1 MDGNIRLSATVISC
15 MSKDSDK
22 DDFYFNGNFSN
33 CHNTESIQCSFEKS
47 SNNYI
52 FAISDSMGIDTEEI
66 TGVSAIKEIKK
77 HHENSKKQQF
87 SLEYISEKVYESVQ
101 LTSNLIY
108 SKSAISNIQDS
119 SILTGFSS
127 VIIDNNRATVMNL
140 GNNGA
145 FLYRY
150 GVQTEVFTHNDS
162 KKNQKLKMLGISP
175 NTNDIFNDTEKIL
188 KLAEEESKTKIKISP
203 CIELEKGDVFVIC
216 SDGLLNSIN
225 KSRIESVVNSGLET
239 SKMANILFQ
248 EALKKDIEDSQTIMV
263 IRVDEIK
270 NSEYSSGNYRKYSE
284 MDYDN
289 EIEEDN
295 PKKEKNIVNYILAF
309 VCVLVISGVLFMGYL
324 IIQNSNILSSE
335 KEPDK
340 TAQASSTTNIS
351 DSSGNTALDDITNST
366 EQSDTTAGSD
376 SQAKNN
382 TSEQNNNNNSD
393 SQELNNDKENN
404 ATDISVPDDKTS
416 TDKVTDSSKQD
427 GEAESS
433 DNTKTESKSE
443 GSSNTNENTE
453 YDIHIVKSGETLS
466 SISYKYYAD
475 YNKYDGI
482 IKFNNLKDENSLY
495 VDQELK
501 IPKLKK

>member
-15 MSKDSDK
+15 MGKDSDK

-33 CHNTESIQCSFEKS
+33 CHNTESIQCSFDKS
-47 SNNYI
+47 LNNYI
-52 FAISDSMGIDTEEI
+52 FAISDSMGIDTEEM

-140 GNNGA
+140 GNNGS
-145 FLYRY
+145 FLYRQ
-150 GVQTEVFTHNDS
+150 GVQSELFTHNDS

-188 KLAEEESKTKIKISP
+188 KLAEEESKTKIKVSS
-203 CIELEKGDVFVIC
+203 CIELEEGDIFLIC
-216 SDGLLNSIN
+216 SDGLLNSTN

-248 EALKKDIEDSQTIMV
+248 EALKKGIEDSQTIMI

-270 NSEYSSGNYRKYSE
+270 NIEYSSGNYRRYSQ

-289 EIEEDN
+289 EIEEVH
-295 PKKEKNIVNYILAF
+295 PKKEKSIVNYILAF
-309 VCVLVISGVLFMGYL
+309 VCILVISGILFMGYL

-335 KEPDK
+335 KEPGK
-340 TAQASSTTNIS
+340 NAQTSSTTNIGDSS
-351 DSSGNTALDDITNST
+351 DSTTLDDITNSAG
-366 EQSDTTAGSD
+366 QSDSAAESD
-376 SQAKNN
+376 SQAKTN
-382 TSEQNNNNNSD
+382 TSEQNNKNNSSSQD
-393 SQELNNDKENN
+393 SNTNNDKE
-404 ATDISVPDDKTS
+404 TDTITSDDKTS
-416 TDKVTDSSKQD
+416 TDNKTDPSKQD
-427 GEAESS
+427 SETESGN
-433 DNTKTESKSE
+433 DTKTED
-443 GSSNTNENTE
+443 SSNISQNTE

-475 YNKYDGI
+475 YNKYDDI

-495 VDQELK
+495 IDQELK